1 MAIDVQAPKL
11 QSSVT
16 ECVKAVLEHMYLV
29 IVINPGVRSLRAV
42 KLPLGG
48 GDRGHTDS

>member
-1 MAIDVQAPKL
+1 MTIDVQAPQW

-16 ECVKAVLEHMYLV
+16 ECVKAALEHMLSV

-42 KLPLGG
+42 KWPLGG
-48 GDRGHTDS
+48 RERGHTDS